1 MDSQRSLSLRSW
13 AELFLIALFWGGS
26 FLANRLALDS
36 VGVHAVVAARCLGAC
51 AILWA
56 VVLAR
61 GYEVPREPK
70 VWLGF
75 LALGALNNVLP
86 FSLITWAQLSVP
98 SGLAAILNASTAIF
112 GVLVAALV
120 FADERLSR
128 RRLAGVLTGFVGVVI
143 VIGPDVLHRLDL
155 TSLAQI
161 ALLGAALS
169 YACAGAFGRF
179 AMRGIAPVVAAA
191 GMLSFSATISVP
203 LMLWTEGLP
212 PMPTPLAAGALA
224 YLAAI
229 STAAAY
235 LLYYRLLSTAG
246 AGNTSLV
253 TLLVA
258 PIAIVLGAL
267 VLDETLP
274 LRAFAGFAALGLG
287 LLILDGR
294 IFSRVRARAAR

>member
-51 AILWA
+51 AILWV

-61 GYEVPREPK
+61 GYAVPRSPRIW
-70 VWLGF
+70 VGFMVLGI
-75 LALGALNNVLP
+75 LNNVLP

-120 FADERLSR
+120 FGDERLSR

-169 YACAGAFGRF
+169 YAFAGAFGRI
-179 AMRGIAPVVAAA
+179 ATRGIAPVVAAA
-191 GMLSFSATISVP
+191 GMLTFSAAISVP

-212 PMPTPLAAGALA
+212 VLPTPTAAAALA

-258 PIAIVLGAL
+258 PIAITLGAL

>member
-51 AILWA
+51 AILWT

-61 GYEVPREPK
+61 GYAVPRNPRI
-70 VWLGF
+70 WLGF
-75 LALGALNNVLP
+75 LVLGILNNVLP

-120 FADERLSR
+120 FGDERLSR
-128 RRLAGVLTGFVGVVI
+128 RRLAGVMTGFAGVVI

-169 YACAGAFGRF
+169 YACAGAFGRI
-179 AMRGIAPVVAAA
+179 ATRGIAPVVAAA
-191 GMLSFSATISVP
+191 GMLTFSAATSVP

-212 PMPTPLAAGALA
+212 ALPTPMAAGALA

-258 PIAIVLGAL
+258 PIAITLGAL

-287 LLILDGR
+287 LVILDGR